1 MPIYGYPFALS
12 PGQIAFPTS
21 IDLPMPPAPELP
33 LPGEE
38 APPAG
43 PIETMVAPRFP
54 GAQAAAGALQP
65 PAALPAPSVP
75 PPAGGSVV
83 WISEAWLAPRAVPY
97 GCPDF
102 PGYYCPRR
110 PAAPMPAPGEEA
122 LLDEAA
128 ALPTPVAAKVA
139 TAGGLGALILVGLA
153 AGGVFGR

>member
-1 MPIYGYPFALS
+1 MVPGVEMFPFAAS
-12 PGQIAFPTS
+12 VAVAEGVWIKVVPPPVTS
-21 IDLPMPPAPELP
+21 AVL
-33 LPGEE
+33 
-38 APPAG
+38 
-43 PIETMVAPRFP
+43 VR
-54 GAQAAAGALQP
+54 
-65 PAALPAPSVP
+65 LPAPTTVTVP

-153 AGGVFGR
+153 AGGVFGG